1 MRKLFVALLAATFV
15 LSPLH
20 AALNP
25 AAARETPA
33 PKPAAPE
40 AQGEKKPSW
49 MKRMFGPSA
58 TPTPAPTP
66 DPVVKRRPRPKAT
79 PATGVPPTVEKVPE
93 KVTPAPGPR
102 PKPAKSTSKKGTPP
116 AADSTGADDA
126 TKFKAAK
133 SLAQDDPH
141 LKELKSKADGEVN
154 EAEAHKALVNYNR
167 ALFQK
172 IREIDPSV
180 SDYAGKVEQ
189 SMTKRIG
196 SEKGNE

>member
-1 MRKLFVALLAATFV
+1 MRKLFVALLSATFV

-25 AAARETPA
+25 AAARGTPA

-40 AQGEKKPSW
+40 EPAEKKPSW
-49 MKRMFGPSA
+49 LKRNFGPRP

-66 DPVVKRRPRPKAT
+66 EPAVKRRPRPKAT

-102 PKPAKSTSKKGTPP
+102 PKTAKSTSKKGTPS
-116 AADSTGADDA
+116 AVDSTGADDA

-133 SLAQDDPH
+133 ARAQEDAH
-141 LKELKSKADGEVN
+141 LKDLKSKADGEVN
-154 EAEAHKALVNYNR
+154 EAEAHKALVAYNR

-196 SEKGNE
+196 SEKGKE